1 MSHRLRPKKLGI
13 PSVGAV
19 IASAAL
25 GASFSVPAAL
35 WLDAEQGL
43 MWILALIFVVVILG
57 FGLLID
63 PGRRDNM
70 ARDRDPHGVQPWR
83 MRVVLVF
90 LLSQYPVAGWRFT
103 EGDPQ
108 TRAAKAYVDTIL
120 QTLEARLA
128 SEMGNEADLERT
140 APDLDHGLPPDYLEH
155 GLLFG
160 DDDGLWVQIERGGEL
175 RSVWRRRETE
185 GWGRAVPGLDYELE
199 G

>member
-1 MSHRLRPKKLGI
+1 MSRRRPSQKLGI

-19 IASAAL
+19 IASAVL
-25 GASFSVPAAL
+25 GASLSVPAAL

-43 MWILALIFVVVILG
+43 MWILGLMFVVVLIG

-63 PGRRDNM
+63 SGHRDNM
-70 ARDRDPHGVQPWR
+70 ARDRDPHGAQPWR
-83 MRVVLVF
+83 MRVALVF

-120 QTLEARLA
+120 QTLQARLP
-128 SEMGNEADLERT
+128 EIDGEANLRRT

-175 RSVWRRRETE
+175 RSVWRRKETE
-185 GWGRAVPGLDYELE
+185 GWGRAVPGQDYELE